1 VDPSKLSKEEM
12 ADFLL
17 DHFDILTP
25 RWRGIALSLKA
36 KLDAQ
41 ETNALPWIDAKFYV
55 DEELPDHLRAF
66 NKPLYAFM
74 DAGNDLM
81 TTEFMREEVQVNY
94 KYLIDFGGGGGT
106 TWERTIRSLAMPG
119 VLFHH
124 ETIMKDSPVHNGI
137 KPYVHYIPVKMDCS
151 DLREKFEWAEANPDK
166 TRKISE
172 AATEYVREM
181 ATGEYRKK
189 LYQEDVFDGIL
200 LAMKSYRAE
209 EGETLQSILQRYED
223 AKMPLE
229 LYATCDDERCIWENE
244 KYKEREYEEDGGM
257 DLLQLMKDNASSK

>member
-1 VDPSKLSKEEM
+1 M

-36 KLDAQ
+36 SLEAQ
-41 ETNALPWIDAKFYV
+41 ETNSLPWIDAKFYV
-55 DEELPDHLRAF
+55 DEDLPDHLRKF

-81 TTEFMREEVQVNY
+81 TTEYMREEDQMKY

-151 DLREKFEWAEANPDK
+151 DLREQWEWAEANPDK
-166 TRKISE
+166 AKEISD

-181 ATGEYRKK
+181 ATEEYRKK
-189 LYQEDVFDGIL
+189 LYQKDFRDEIK
-200 LAMKSYRAE
+200 LAMESYRAE
-209 EGETLQSILQRYED
+209 EGETVQSILQRYEE
-223 AKMPLE
+223 ARMPLE
-229 LYATCDDERCIWENE
+229 LYATCDEERCTWE
-244 KYKEREYEEDGGM
+244 KEVYTERQYSKDGNIDVM
-257 DLLQLMKDNASSK
+257 FM